1 MRKTGLSGWARWQAF
16 AAAIVIGLAGW
27 SVASPDSAFAHS
39 EEDMAKMVGDHG
51 GSVRAAGNYHV
62 ELVVKDGQVRV
73 WLTDHGNV
81 AQGTEKAT
89 GAATVTIGEKRINV
103 PLKPAAKNEM
113 SGSNPDIK
121 HGAMRV
127 LVNVTLPGED
137 PLQARFALKSH

>member
-1 MRKTGLSGWARWQAF
+1 MRETGLSGWMRLQAF
-16 AAAIVIGLAGW
+16 AAALAIGFAGW
-27 SVASPDSAFAHS
+27 SAVSPGAALAHS

-81 AQGTEKAT
+81 AQATDKAS
-89 GAATVTIGEKRINV
+89 GAATVTIGEKRISV

>member
-1 MRKTGLSGWARWQAF
+1 M
-16 AAAIVIGLAGW
+16 
-27 SVASPDSAFAHS
+27 
-39 EEDMAKMVGDHG
+39 
-51 GSVRAAGNYHV
+51 
-62 ELVVKDGQVRV
+62 
-73 WLTDHGNV
+73 
-81 AQGTEKAT
+81 
-89 GAATVTIGEKRINV
+89 

>member
-1 MRKTGLSGWARWQAF
+1 MRGTGLSGWVRLQAF
-16 AAAIVIGLAGW
+16 FTAAAIA
-27 SVASPDSAFAHS
+27 VAAWCAVSPNAAFAHS

-62 ELVVKDGQVRV
+62 ELVVKDGQLRV

-81 AQGTEKAT
+81 ARATEKAT

-113 SGSNPDIK
+113 SGNNPEIK

-127 LVNVTLPGED
+127 LVNVILPGED
-137 PLQARFALKSH
+137 PLQARFALKLH

>member
-1 MRKTGLSGWARWQAF
+1 MRVAGLSGWLQLRTF
-16 AAAIVIGLAGW
+16 CAAAVLAVAGW
-27 SVASPDSAFAHS
+27 WAIPPDAAFAHS

-51 GSVRAAGNYHV
+51 GSVRASGNYHV

-81 AQGTEKAT
+81 AQATDKAS

-103 PLKPAAKNEM
+103 PLKPASRNEM

-127 LVNVTLPGED
+127 LINVTLPGED